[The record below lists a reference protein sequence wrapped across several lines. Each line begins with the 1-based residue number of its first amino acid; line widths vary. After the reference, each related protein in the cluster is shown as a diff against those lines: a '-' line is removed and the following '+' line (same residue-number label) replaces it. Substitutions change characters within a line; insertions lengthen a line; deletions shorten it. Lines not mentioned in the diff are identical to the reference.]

1 MKKLLLL
8 LVAAALLIV
17 ACGNSNAK
25 KADNAQTSDD
35 AKKAEKILVVYYS
48 QSNTTKT
55 VAQEIQKQL
64 GCDIAEIECVEP
76 YTGDFGA
83 VAGRWQKEQQEGK
96 TTEIKPLAKNV
107 KDYDVIFLGYPIW
120 GGTYASPMATFLQNT
135 DFQGKKLVPFCT
147 FGSGG
152 LNTSVDQL
160 KKNAKNANIVD
171 GYGIRQARIA
181 KVSGEVEQFLIKAGF
196 KKGTLEQLP
205 AFSEQKA
212 VTDQEKEIFNKACSN
227 YQFPLGNPSTVG
239 SRKIKNGT
247 EYLFNVEG
255 QMGKSQIYVIA
266 EDGATPEFTQVV
278 R

>member
-1 MKKLLLL
+1 MKRLLLAL
-8 LVAAALLIV
+8 FAALCLT
-17 ACGNSNAK
+17 ACSNSK
-25 KADNAQTSDD
+25 KAD
-35 AKKAEKILVVYYS
+35 KILVIYYS

-83 VAGRWQKEQQEGK
+83 VIGRWQQEQKDGK
-96 TTEIKPLAKNV
+96 TAEIKPLSKNV
-107 KDYDVIFLGYPIW
+107 ADYDVIFLGYPIW
-120 GGTYASPMATFLQNT
+120 GGTYASPVATFLKNT
-135 DFQGKKLVPFCT
+135 DFQGKKVVPFCT

-152 LNTSVDQL
+152 LNTSTDAL
-160 KKNAKNANIVD
+160 KKNAKNANIVE

-196 KKGTLEQLP
+196 KEGTVEQLP
-205 AFSEQKA
+205 EFSAQKE
-212 VTDQEKEIFNKACSN
+212 VTESEMNIFNQACSD
-227 YQFPLGNPSTVG
+227 YQMPLGTPSTVG
-239 SRKIKNGT
+239 SRQIKGGT
-247 EYLFNVEG
+247 EYLYTVEG

-266 EDGATPEFTQVV
+266 LDGAKPEFTQVV

>member
-1 MKKLLLL
+1 MRKLLLL
-8 LVAAALLIV
+8 LAAAALFIV
-17 ACGNSNAK
+17 ACSNSNGQKADNSQTAEEPK
-25 KADNAQTSDD
+25 KAD
-35 AKKAEKILVVYYS
+35 KILVIYYS

-64 GCDIAEIECVEP
+64 GCDIAEIECAEP
-76 YTGDFGA
+76 YTGDFNA
-83 VAGRWQKEQQEGK
+83 VIQRWQKEQQEGK
-96 TTEIKPLAKNV
+96 VAEIKPLAKNI

-120 GGTYASPMATFLQNT
+120 GGVYASPVATFVQNT

-152 LNTSVDQL
+152 LNTSVDAL
-160 KKNAKNANIVD
+160 KKNAKNANIVE

-181 KVSGEVEQFLIKAGF
+181 KVSGEVEQFLIKGGF

-205 AFSEQKA
+205 EFSEQKA
-212 VTDQEKEIFNKACSN
+212 VTDQEKDIFKKACSS
-227 YQFPLGNPSTVG
+227 YQFPLGDPSTVG
-239 SRKIKNGT
+239 SRKIKGGT
-247 EYLFNVEG
+247 EYLFSVEG

-266 EDGATPEFTQVV
+266 EDGAEPEFTQVV